1 MYLLQSFYVGKWKLN
16 ASWIGEISD
25 DLKPFCQVKL
35 DSEVVFKTKI
45 AKSSKPRFDEK
56 VEIQINDPESVLEIV
71 CCF

>member
-1 MYLLQSFYVGKWKLN
+1 MYLLQYFYVGKWKLN
-16 ASWIGEISD
+16 ASWIFEISD